1 MLSRGCDY
9 RYKLREGQRALF
21 VDLDRRLADAAAAAD
36 VAYVSL
42 IDAMRFDMAS
52 DFMTCDRLYWRD
64 GDHWSLEGAE
74 LFVGRL
80 LMRELPEL
88 RVEAGDRREV
98 RR

>member
-1 MLSRGCDY
+1 MLSRGCRH
-9 RYKLREGQRALF
+9 RYQLRDGLRPLF

-42 IDAMRFDMAS
+42 IDATRFDMAS

-80 LMRELPEL
+80 LMRDLPEL
-88 RVEAGDRREV
+88 RAEAGDRREV